1 MGALC
6 VCATEKS
13 GVCMS
18 VYVSVWQREVS
29 CVYECVPVCVRER
42 WAGCVCMCLCV
53 REMCVC
59 VWER

>member
-29 CVYECVPVCVRER
+29 CVYECVPVWVCVSVYISIMR
-42 WAGCVCMCLCV
+42 V
-53 REMCVC
+53 CVC
-59 VWER
+59 VYLCVCREI